1 MSYLATARRIL
12 SEQGLERESGPP
24 VYVTRAI
31 ATSPNGVSVI
41 EHSPC
46 SGDGAVFWEKVV
58 PLGENGVME
67 LRGPQTCDPFFVA
80 GWLAQIAPKEVEAF
94 RRSWNL

>member
-24 VYVTRAI
+24 VYVARVL

-41 EHSPC
+41 EHTPC

-67 LRGPQTCDPFFVA
+67 LRGPRTHDPLLVV
-80 GWLAQIAPKEVEAF
+80 GWLTLVAPEQVEAF